1 MKHQWNGEIPSPGGK
16 VARRKPGRMRNGDA
30 VGQGMHPNKTDKGF
44 GFNHFYGVH
53 RNILLFAVPHQ
64 SPKSVPKCRFGRQL
78 YELRCDCHW
87 QSIDFDSLRGAP
99 PPGEAMGAAAPIRY
113 TTVNVLTKADSLNYN
128 LSACCMKSTCTL
140 YNLRPSCARVFFGA
154 ISKLRQILVNSRLIM
169 HRHSD
174 MMKQTKDKLYT
185 HFSERT
191 GGKS

>member
-113 TTVNVLTKADSLNYN
+113 TTVNVLTKADSLNPYIKN
-128 LSACCMKSTCTL
+128 EPRPAGLFLPAWACFAGFCSLASFIDTC
-140 YNLRPSCARVFFGA
+140 R
-154 ISKLRQILVNSRLIM
+154 
-169 HRHSD
+169 
-174 MMKQTKDKLYT
+174 
-185 HFSERT
+185 
-191 GGKS
+191 

>member
-1 MKHQWNGEIPSPGGK
+1 MKHQRNGEIPSPGGK

-99 PPGEAMGAAAPIRY
+99 PPGEAMSAAAPIRY
-113 TTVNVLTKADSLNYN
+113 TTVNVLTKADSLNANYIMRF
-128 LSACCMKSTCTL
+128 CGVSTKARGLAHSLISFTSSIF
-140 YNLRPSCARVFFGA
+140 RPAYS
-154 ISKLRQILVNSRLIM
+154 
-169 HRHSD
+169 
-174 MMKQTKDKLYT
+174 
-185 HFSERT
+185 HF
-191 GGKS
+191 

>member
-30 VGQGMHPNKTDKGF
+30 VGQEMHPNKTDKGF

-113 TTVNVLTKADSLNYN
+113 TTVNVLTKADNLNIN
-128 LSACCMKSTCTL
+128 LLLWCVKPRCIKLLAKTKPPRRDGGTKEITLDSSALTSMIKGYS
-140 YNLRPSCARVFFGA
+140 SCVVGS
-154 ISKLRQILVNSRLIM
+154 IC
-169 HRHSD
+169 
-174 MMKQTKDKLYT
+174 
-185 HFSERT
+185 
-191 GGKS
+191 G

>member
-78 YELRCDCHW
+78 PPGGSYGRCRASAFIYNLACKNVTGRCPGVPD
-87 QSIDFDSLRGAP
+87 DTTPGAP
-99 PPGEAMGAAAPIRY
+99 
-113 TTVNVLTKADSLNYN
+113 
-128 LSACCMKSTCTL
+128 LSAGT
-140 YNLRPSCARVFFGA
+140 A
-154 ISKLRQILVNSRLIM
+154 RQITIYRFSLLKNMRILYMKHCASTRGRL
-169 HRHSD
+169 
-174 MMKQTKDKLYT
+174 
-185 HFSERT
+185 
-191 GGKS
+191 

>member
-44 GFNHFYGVH
+44 GFIHFYGVH

-99 PPGEAMGAAAPIRY
+99 PPGEAMSAAAPIRY
-113 TTVNVLTKADSLNYN
+113 TTVNVLTKADNLNHFYKADTA
-128 LSACCMKSTCTL
+128 LRRYYALRTAVGGCALYARCSGCTEYRIFGVSEKMGL
-140 YNLRPSCARVFFGA
+140 EPTNDTPQLR
-154 ISKLRQILVNSRLIM
+154 
-169 HRHSD
+169 
-174 MMKQTKDKLYT
+174 Y
-185 HFSERT
+185 
-191 GGKS
+191 

>member
-99 PPGEAMGAAAPIRY
+99 PPGEAMSAAAPIRY
-113 TTVNVLTKADSLNYN
+113 TTVNVLTKADNQKPKNGCPPAPIFSSIHGIEKLEFEAQGASPQWRAGGHEIRDSWAVPGNI
-128 LSACCMKSTCTL
+128 SACQAETITQ
-140 YNLRPSCARVFFGA
+140 PS
-154 ISKLRQILVNSRLIM
+154 
-169 HRHSD
+169 
-174 MMKQTKDKLYT
+174 
-185 HFSERT
+185 
-191 GGKS
+191 

>member
-78 YELRCDCHW
+78 HELRSDCHW

-99 PPGEAMGAAAPIRY
+99 PPGEAMG
-113 TTVNVLTKADSLNYN
+113 TVSASALIYN
-128 LSACCMKSTCTL
+128 LACKNVTGRCPGVPDFTPARCAIGVK
-140 YNLRPSCARVFFGA
+140 RPA
-154 ISKLRQILVNSRLIM
+154 LQIVIYLLAA
-169 HRHSD
+169 
-174 MMKQTKDKLYT
+174 
-185 HFSERT
+185 
-191 GGKS
+191 

>member
-1 MKHQWNGEIPSPGGK
+1 MKHQRNVEIPSPGGK

-30 VGQGMHPNKTDKGF
+30 VGQGMHPNKTDKCF

-78 YELRCDCHW
+78 
-87 QSIDFDSLRGAP
+87 
-99 PPGEAMGAAAPIRY
+99 PPGGSHGRAAAPIRY

-128 LSACCMKSTCTL
+128 LSACCMKSACTL
-140 YNLRPSCARVFFGA
+140 YNLRPSFARVFFGA

>member
-1 MKHQWNGEIPSPGGK
+1 MGKIPSPGGK

-113 TTVNVLTKADSLNYN
+113 TTVNVLTKADSLNEKWFVRIHSKTQKSHSQSSIRERKVCGI
-128 LSACCMKSTCTL
+128 LFACASTSTKYSCITHL
-140 YNLRPSCARVFFGA
+140 YPGA
-154 ISKLRQILVNSRLIM
+154 GICNHI
-169 HRHSD
+169 
-174 MMKQTKDKLYT
+174 
-185 HFSERT
+185 
-191 GGKS
+191 